1 MAAIFNYYELQYY
14 QDDARLG
21 WITSLVE
28 FLTGFKEDERMGKS
42 FVYKK
47 YVGITVCLLFVGA
60 LGIGFTSTTEAQAS
74 TVIYA
79 GVRSSSY
86 GISPF
91 PTPEEWEN
99 YIKTMASYWPGST
112 PAAIWIVGTYP
123 ETGVTCYLEF
133 PAPDGGPYENIV
145 FDTVDR
151 HENYLAYFD
160 THGIKVWLQVEPA
173 FADMNT
179 LIDLVLDR
187 YGDHECVIGFGV
199 DVEWYKYTKKNSWGV
214 KVTDAEAEAWE
225 ARVKSHNSSYRLFL
239 KHFWWEWMPPTY
251 RGDIIFVD
259 DSQNLHSLSKMVA
272 EFRDLWAAKFPNNIV
287 IFQYGYRS
295 DRHWWRKLD
304 NPPKDIGDA
313 LDAEIPNDMGNFW
326 VDFTLREV
334 FP

>member
-1 MAAIFNYYELQYY
+1 
-14 QDDARLG
+14 
-21 WITSLVE
+21 
-28 FLTGFKEDERMGKS
+28 MGKS

-60 LGIGFTSTTEAQAS
+60 LGISFTSTTGAQAS

-91 PTPEEWEN
+91 PSPEEWEN
-99 YIKTMASYWPGST
+99 YIKTMASYWPGSQ

-123 ETGVTCYLEF
+123 ETGVACYLEF

-160 THGIKVWLQVEPA
+160 THGIQVWLQVEPA

-187 YGDHECVIGFGV
+187 YENHPCVIGFGV
-199 DVEWYKYTKKNSWGV
+199 DVEWYKYSKKNSWGV

-295 DRHWWRKLD
+295 DRHWWIKLA

-313 LDAEIPNDMGNFW
+313 LDAAIPNDMGNFW